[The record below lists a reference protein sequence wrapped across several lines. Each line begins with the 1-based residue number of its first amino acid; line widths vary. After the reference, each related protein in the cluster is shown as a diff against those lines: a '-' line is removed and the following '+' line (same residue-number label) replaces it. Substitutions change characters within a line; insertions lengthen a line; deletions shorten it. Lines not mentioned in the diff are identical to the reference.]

1 MNDYDPTKPS
11 KYISYLDMN
20 NLYGCTMSSYLPYDG
35 FKWLK
40 NVDNFDV
47 NLVSECNFIENSSAG
62 YILITHTLITH

>member
-1 MNDYDPTKPS
+1 MKNCDPKKPS

-20 NLYGCTMSSYLPYDG
+20 NMYDWAMSGYLPCDG

-47 NLVSECNFIENSSAG
+47 IQSVKRVHLVIFSK
-62 YILITHTLITH
+62 LI

>member
-20 NLYGCTMSSYLPYDG
+20 NLYGCTMSSYLPYGG

-47 NLVSECNFIENSSAG
+47 NLVSECNFIENSSTG

>member
-20 NLYGCTMSSYLPYDG
+20 NLYGCTMSSYLPYGG
-35 FKWLK
+35 FKCLK

-47 NLVSECNFIENSSAG
+47 NLVSECNFIENSSTG